1 MMLSKHV
8 IDREL
13 LYINRALFHDLTV
26 QGIRMS
32 NFTVE

>member
-1 MMLSKHV
+1 MLSKHV

-26 QGIRMS
+26 QGGSMPIFS
-32 NFTVE
+32 S

>member
-1 MMLSKHV
+1 MLSKHV

-26 QGIRMS
+26 QGIS
-32 NFTVE
+32 VSQLPVK

>member
-1 MMLSKHV
+1 MLPKHV

-26 QGIRMS
+26 QGASVSKMA
-32 NFTVE
+32 VK

>member
-1 MMLSKHV
+1 MLSKQV

-26 QGIRMS
+26 QGISVS
-32 NFTVE
+32 NFTVKS